1 MGVGLAMLK
10 MNSLWYFLAAQNQLA
25 LSRVDA
31 LLQQS
36 RKSGVTTTVFLSLWT
51 VVITN
56 QSSLED
62 TNLNK
67 VLAVVE
73 SRIG

>member
-51 VVITN
+51 VVMTN

>member
-51 VVITN
+51 GVMTN

>member
-51 VVITN
+51 VVMTN

-67 VLAVVE
+67 VLVVVE